1 MIVNAISGNIGKC
14 NTSVT
19 NLELVLLPLDDT
31 WLPSEDLK
39 DDRLFSKQS
48 RYLLKRAGTTTELRM
63 DHGR

>member
-39 DDRLFSKQS
+39 DRLLSKQS
-48 RYLLKRAGTTTELRM
+48 RYLLKRADTTPQCTT
-63 DHGR
+63 